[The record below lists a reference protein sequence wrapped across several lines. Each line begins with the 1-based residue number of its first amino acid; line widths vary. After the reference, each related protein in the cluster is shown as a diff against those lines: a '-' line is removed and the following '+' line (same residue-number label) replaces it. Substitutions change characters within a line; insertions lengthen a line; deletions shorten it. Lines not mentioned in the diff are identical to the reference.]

1 MQWQKSVTQE
11 QGSTAIY
18 ITLQAEGEHLSIL
31 KELKEIP
38 KLTGELGSIDPD
50 SHLSSSISF
59 GSDFWNKI
67 SPDKKPKLLKNFEA
81 IKGNPTSAVAT
92 GGDIFIH
99 LKSNRQD
106 LSFELAQRIKRL
118 LGPLVSLMD
127 ESHGFTY
134 LDSRDLT
141 GFIDGTAN
149 PEGTEREAVA
159 LIGEEDPD
167 FAGGSYLLT
176 QKYHHTM
183 GEWEKLSVKDQEH
196 IIGRA
201 KKDSEFLRGERQKE
215 YSHVSRAET
224 HVGDFE
230 LKIVRHSLPI
240 GNAMSEKGLFFIAYA
255 KEITTFDLMLA
266 RLYGTSG
273 DGVSD
278 KLLEYT
284 KAITGAYFFTPSMDL
299 LANI

>member
-1 MQWQKSVTQE
+1 MNCQKSVTQE

-18 ITLQAEGEHLSIL
+18 ITLKANGEHTSIL

-38 KLTGELGSIDPD
+38 QLAEKIGSVDPD

-59 GSDFWNKI
+59 GSDFWNKV
-67 SPDKKPKLLKNFEA
+67 SPNKKPKLIKNFET
-81 IKGNPTSAVAT
+81 IIGNPAKAPAT

-99 LKSNRQD
+99 IKSNRHD
-106 LSFELAQRIKRL
+106 LSFELATRAKKL
-118 LGPLVSLMD
+118 LGSAVSVMD

-159 LIGEEDPD
+159 LIGEEDPE

-176 QKYHHTM
+176 QKFHHSM
-183 GEWEKLSVKDQEH
+183 GSWEKLDVEEQEH
-196 IIGRA
+196 IVGRA

-240 GNAMSEKGLFFIAYA
+240 GNAMSAMGLFFIAYA
-255 KEITTFDLMLA
+255 KEVTTFDLMLA
-266 RLYGTSG
+266 RIYGTSG
-273 DGVSD
+273 DGISD
-278 KLLEYT
+278 KLMEYT
-284 KAITGAYFFTPSMDL
+284 EAITGAYFFTPSIET
-299 LANI
+299 LAKL